1 MADATTL
8 TPEEIQQLGDP
19 IERIYATM
27 TNELL
32 INIGR
37 HITKPTTTHTAAWEI
52 QKLSEMGAL
61 TKENARIIN
70 KWVKDVPKVVRDTM
84 EETRREAL
92 ARIEREIEKQSAKD
106 AKTPPV
112 SGATTAGY
120 RNFLH
125 QYESDSMASAYY
137 TPSGESYK
145 RGDNL
150 NLVHT
155 TMLRSSV
162 DKYAKAI
169 NMTVT
174 KAQAIAQANATQEIL
189 NQKTANVVTGKDTMK
204 MAMRDAI
211 RQIANEGLAGFYDK
225 AGRQWTPEAYV
236 NMDIRTTVHN
246 TAISAC
252 VEGMME
258 RGLSIFQV
266 SSHAAARPL
275 CYPYQGKF
283 LSWQNG
289 DSGDVELGNGKVV
302 HYDSIFNTT
311 WGQPAGLFGI
321 NCGHYPIPIVPG
333 VTIPHGADDIQIE
346 EVNNANYKLSQK
358 QRSLEREIRAAK
370 RDIEMLGD
378 TATDEDRQRLKH
390 AQEKMT
396 AFIADTGRSRRYD
409 REAVY
414 MAKPGEVEAFKFPD
428 LSPEGLF
435 PREHSDIFRE
445 FTSGEQATDA
455 FAEQYDKWESKLT
468 ESQRDAIGMYTSDG
482 YKPINQMLRGELTKA
497 EVKDAG
503 QDFTMGIN
511 AAVKSLDAGIAK
523 YNLDQPIR
531 VYRSVDE
538 NMRAQLDAALGGTF
552 RDSAY
557 MSTSVTPR
565 DGDIII
571 QIDVPPGKGHGA
583 WVDPLAQYGGDENE
597 FLLARG
603 TTLNIKNRYVN
614 AAGQTVYEAEYVHST
629 PEAII
634 YRGTFVPAKTTQEA
648 EQYATKFVQTNSS
661 YTKIDYSKI
670 DVKYANEMNRAM
682 DSVLSAYDPKYKLM
696 EIVPMNKREKKFK
709 DSTADAAYQWGVEKL
724 YYNAAYYKSDKTY
737 DAHIKEYNSLLETVL
752 PNVDKLLESK
762 KNDTGYA
769 AEVQKSYLRGL
780 KTSGRTNVSKG
791 DVYRTIVHEMG
802 HYLDDTIFENAM
814 KSRGFSLRDSYA
826 MYAERISAYATESKH
841 EYVAE
846 SFAAYWD
853 GERDNLDPDLVKIF
867 EETKK

>member
-27 TNELL
+27 SNELL
-32 INIGR
+32 INIGK

-70 KWVKDVPKVVRDTM
+70 KWIKDLPKLVRDTM

-92 ARIEREIEKQSAKD
+92 ARIEYEIEKQSLKD
-106 AKTPPV
+106 AETPPV
-112 SGATTAGY
+112 AKSTTEGFKHY
-120 RNFLH
+120 LS
-125 QYESDSMASAYY
+125 QYESDGMASAYY
-137 TPSGESYK
+137 LPSGEQFK

-155 TMLRSSV
+155 TMLKSSV

-169 NMTVT
+169 NLTVK
-174 KAQAIAQANATQEIL
+174 KAQAIEQANATQVVL
-189 NQKTANVVTGKDTMK
+189 NQKTANVISGKDTMR

-211 RQIANEGLAGFYDK
+211 RQIATEGLAGFYDK

-246 TAISAC
+246 TAITAC
-252 VEGMME
+252 VQGMMD
-258 RGLSIFQV
+258 RGLSVFQV

-289 DSGDVELGNGKVV
+289 DSGEVELGNGKVV

-358 QRSLEREIRAAK
+358 QRALERDIRAAK
-370 RDIEMLGD
+370 RDLEMLGD
-378 TATDEDRQRLKH
+378 TATDEDRQRLKR
-390 AQEKMT
+390 AQDKMGT
-396 AFIADTGRSRRYD
+396 FIAETGRRRRYD

-414 MAKPGEVEAFKFPD
+414 MAKPGQVEAFKFPD
-428 LSPEGLF
+428 MSPAGLF
-435 PREHSDIFRE
+435 PREHSDVYKE
-445 FTSGEQATDA
+445 FTTGEQATDA
-455 FAEQYDKWESKLT
+455 FADQYAKWEGKLT
-468 ESQRDAIGMYTSDG
+468 ESQHDAIGIYTSDG

-497 EVKDAG
+497 EVQEAG
-503 QDFTMGIN
+503 QDYTMGIN
-511 AAVKSLDAGIAK
+511 AAVRSLDAGINK

-552 RDSAY
+552 HDSAY

-614 AAGQTVYEAEYVHST
+614 AAGQTVYEAEYV
-629 PEAII
+629 
-634 YRGTFVPAKTTQEA
+634 
-648 EQYATKFVQTNSS
+648 SS
-661 YTKIDYSKI
+661 KPD
-670 DVKYANEMNRAM
+670 
-682 DSVLSAYDPKYKLM
+682 
-696 EIVPMNKREKKFK
+696 EI
-709 DSTADAAYQWGVEKL
+709 
-724 YYNAAYYKSDKTY
+724 TY
-737 DAHIKEYNSLLETVL
+737 
-752 PNVDKLLESK
+752 
-762 KNDTGYA
+762 
-769 AEVQKSYLRGL
+769 
-780 KTSGRTNVSKG
+780 
-791 DVYRTIVHEMG
+791 
-802 HYLDDTIFENAM
+802 F
-814 KSRGFSLRDSYA
+814 
-826 MYAERISAYATESKH
+826 
-841 EYVAE
+841 
-846 SFAAYWD
+846 
-853 GERDNLDPDLVKIF
+853 
-867 EETKK
+867 

>member
-8 TPEEIQQLGDP
+8 TPEEIQELGDP

-27 TNELL
+27 TNELM
-32 INIGR
+32 INIGK

-61 TKENARIIN
+61 TRENARIIN
-70 KWVKDVPKVVRDTM
+70 KWTKDISKVVRDTM

-92 ARIEREIEKQSAKD
+92 KRIEAEIERQSLPN

-112 SGATTAGY
+112 AEATVTALGKY
-120 RNFLH
+120 SNQL
-125 QYESDSMASAYY
+125 ENETEADKYY
-137 TPSGESYK
+137 TPSGAAWRMGEQ
-145 RGDNL
+145 L

-162 DKYAKAI
+162 DKYANAI
-169 NMTVT
+169 QQTVT
-174 KAQAIAQANATQEIL
+174 KAQALEQANATQRIL
-189 NQKTANVVTGKDTMK
+189 NQKTANVVIGKDTLQTAK
-204 MAMRDAI
+204 RDAI
-211 RQIANEGLAGFYDK
+211 RQIAKEGLAGFYDK

-246 TAISAC
+246 VAITAIQNDM
-252 VEGMME
+252 VDHGVNV
-258 RGLSIFQV
+258 FQV

-283 LSWQNG
+283 FSWSVG
-289 DSGDVELGNGKVV
+289 DSGTVELGNGKVV
-302 HYDSIFNTT
+302 KYDSIFNTT
-311 WGQPAGLFGI
+311 YGQPAGLFGI

-333 VTIPHGADDIQIE
+333 VTIPHGADDIQSE
-346 EVNNANYKLSQK
+346 EVNDKAYKESQV
-358 QRSLEREIRAAK
+358 QRALERDIRAAK
-370 RDIEMLGD
+370 RDLEMLGD
-378 TATDEDRQRLKH
+378 TATDEDRQRLKR
-390 AQEKMT
+390 AQENMAT
-396 AFIADTGRSRRYD
+396 FIADTGRSRRYD

-414 MAKPGEVEAFKFPD
+414 MAEPGQVEAFKFPD
-428 LSPEGLF
+428 TSPAGLF
-435 PREHSDIFRE
+435 PREHSDIYRE
-445 FTSGEQATDA
+445 FTTGEQATDA
-455 FAEQYDKWESKLT
+455 FADQYAKWEGKLT
-468 ESQRDAIGMYTSDG
+468 ESQRDAIGIYTSDG
-482 YKPINQMLRGELTKA
+482 YTPINQMLRGELTKT
-497 EVKDAG
+497 EVQDAG
-503 QDFTMGIN
+503 QDYTMGIN
-511 AAVKSLDAGIAK
+511 AAVKSLDAALNK
-523 YNLDQPIR
+523 YNLDHPIR

-552 RDSAY
+552 HDSAY

-565 DGDIII
+565 EGDIII
-571 QIDVPPGKGHGA
+571 QIDVPAGKGHGA

-603 TTLNIKNRYVN
+603 TTLNIKNKYVN
-614 AAGQTVYEAEYVHST
+614 AAGQTVYEAEYVNST
-629 PEAII
+629 PDVILYKGVFTA
-634 YRGTFVPAKTTQEA
+634 AKTTQEA
-648 EQYATKFVQTNSS
+648 EKYAEKFVQPNSS

-724 YYNAAYYKSDKTY
+724 YYNAAYYKNDKAY

-814 KSRGFSLRDSYA
+814 KSRGFSLSDSYA
-826 MYAERISAYATESKH
+826 KYSERISAYATESKH

-853 GERDNLDPDLVKIF
+853 GERDNIDPDLVKIF
-867 EETKK
+867 EETRK